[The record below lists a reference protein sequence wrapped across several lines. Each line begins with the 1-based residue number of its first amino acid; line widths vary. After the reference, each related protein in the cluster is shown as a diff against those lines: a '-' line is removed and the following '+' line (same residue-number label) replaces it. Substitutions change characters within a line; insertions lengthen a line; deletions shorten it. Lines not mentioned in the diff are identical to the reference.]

1 MNRPLIS
8 VVIPAYNVAPYIGDT
23 LQSVFAQQ
31 RNDFEVIVVND
42 GSDDTPE
49 LEKVLAAF
57 MPKIIYVRQPQMG
70 ASAARN
76 TAIDISTGDFLA
88 FLDGDD
94 VWKPDYLNEQMAFLE
109 KHDLEM
115 VYCNTF
121 FIGGPDYDNQTFMDL
136 APSSG
141 PVNFESVLSF
151 QCNIPL
157 SGVVVR
163 RNCVTKVGG
172 FDIDI
177 RRAMDFI
184 LWLRLLANGTRVGYH
199 RKALLFYR
207 IRESGLT
214 GDVISMTKRDAEALE
229 LAKQRFNLTPQ
240 QDAIV
245 KREIARINA
254 ATQTLIG
261 KDLLLK
267 GRFSEARDALIAAN
281 RYRKSILLWLFIIS
295 LSMQPTIATVCLR
308 LFLRLKNN
316 TRRLIRRRLT

>member
-1 MNRPLIS
+1 
-8 VVIPAYNVAPYIGDT
+8 
-23 LQSVFAQQ
+23 
-31 RNDFEVIVVND
+31 
-42 GSDDTPE
+42 
-49 LEKVLAAF
+49 
-57 MPKIIYVRQPQMG
+57 
-70 ASAARN
+70 
-76 TAIDISTGDFLA
+76 
-88 FLDGDD
+88 
-94 VWKPDYLNEQMAFLE
+94 
-109 KHDLEM
+109 
-115 VYCNTF
+115 
-121 FIGGPDYDNQTFMDL
+121 MDL

-163 RNCVTKVGG
+163 RNCVTEVGG

-254 ATQTLIG
+254 ATQALIG

-267 GRFSEARDALIAAN
+267 GRFTEARDALIAAN
-281 RYRKSILLWLFIIS
+281 RYRKSILLWLCIIS